1 MSTAVKRLL
10 SGSTD
15 GRAIKIAATAT
26 PGTLIHTAQISDVD
40 GTYDEVWLWAYN
52 SSLADLTL
60 TLEWGG
66 VAVPDDT
73 IAIMVP
79 CLVGLV
85 PLTPGLVIHNSKVV
99 RAFAG
104 LTNIITIVGFV
115 NQIQDG
121 WEIDR

>member
-10 SGSTD
+10 SGSTY
-15 GRAIKIAATAT
+15 GMAIKIAAVAT
-26 PGTLIHTAQISDVD
+26 PGTLIHTAQISAVD

-52 SSLADLTL
+52 SSLTDLTL

-66 VAVPDDT
+66 VTVPDDN
-73 IAIMVP
+73 IAIMIP

-85 PLTPGLVIHNSKVV
+85 PLTPGLVLHNSKVI

-121 WEIDR
+121 WELDR